1 MSRIL
6 PPHPLQKLR
15 KLIHV
20 QVIEQQSHDCT
31 QRFPQLVKSFFK
43 ILCAYSPIK
52 DADSFYEGYA
62 ILNVNPTFAMSQP
75 FHARPTTRP
84 SQTRARDR
92 GRRGA
97 TWRYLYRDQ
106 KAIPKVGT
114 KLFFLSVWYI
124 KSGRTKRSHMCIVVL
139 PFLWTQ
145 PP

>member
-52 DADSFYEGYA
+52 DADSFYQGYA
-62 ILNVNPTFAMSQP
+62 ILNP
-75 FHARPTTRP
+75 
-84 SQTRARDR
+84 D
-92 GRRGA
+92 
-97 TWRYLYRDQ
+97 
-106 KAIPKVGT
+106 
-114 KLFFLSVWYI
+114 KLKTPRIGMDSCVLSTLN
-124 KSGRTKRSHMCIVVL
+124 R
-139 PFLWTQ
+139 
-145 PP
+145 